1 MATSRT
7 CPHCRRRHGVTTA
20 FQPAEM
26 ADAHRDATGH
36 QASVEEASLAADAA
50 EREAVTVYLR
60 RRSWVAM
67 VVEALRRAEAAARL
81 DVALHQMA
89 L

>member
-1 MATSRT
+1 MA
-7 CPHCRRRHGVTTA
+7 C
-20 FQPAEM
+20 QLAEM
-26 ADAHRDATGH
+26 ADALRDATGH

-50 EREAVTVYLR
+50 EWEAVTVYLR
-60 RRSWVAM
+60 RRSWVAL

-89 L
+89 A